1 MASKHPP
8 IIPNQ
13 CIALSHSAVYS
24 QFDTF
29 SPAARS
35 TPVNRHLLVAVSDN
49 PRAIHGVRFVSSF
62 FSTKCDLKLTLFA
75 AFPTG
80 PHIWIEEKSYE
91 TVTQAETTSS
101 QYEQQFRN
109 SLEAAKM
116 MLTSGGFA
124 ADHIETKCVPQSGTR
139 VEDILREGERGMY
152 DAVVLGKR
160 ALARLEQIM
169 EESVTEEIIKK
180 DTKMPVWIC
189 RSPDEDHSNIL
200 LCLDGSAP
208 SYRIADHVGFI
219 LGLEL
224 RHKVTLLQVQNG
236 RSDQTEAIFSK
247 ARTILHENKIA
258 DERIEEQVISGFKVA
273 PAILDMARQGK
284 YAAIAVG
291 RTGAGKGLLGRLFIG
306 SVSRELVKGLSSSAL
321 WICR

>member
-1 MASKHPP
+1 
-8 IIPNQ
+8 
-13 CIALSHSAVYS
+13 
-24 QFDTF
+24 
-29 SPAARS
+29 
-35 TPVNRHLLVAVSDN
+35 
-49 PRAIHGVRFVSSF
+49 
-62 FSTKCDLKLTLFA
+62 
-75 AFPTG
+75 
-80 PHIWIEEKSYE
+80 
-91 TVTQAETTSS
+91 
-101 QYEQQFRN
+101 
-109 SLEAAKM
+109 
-116 MLTSGGFA
+116 
-124 ADHIETKCVPQSGTR
+124 
-139 VEDILREGERGMY
+139 
-152 DAVVLGKR
+152 
-160 ALARLEQIM
+160 M

-180 DTKMPVWIC
+180 DTNMPVWIC